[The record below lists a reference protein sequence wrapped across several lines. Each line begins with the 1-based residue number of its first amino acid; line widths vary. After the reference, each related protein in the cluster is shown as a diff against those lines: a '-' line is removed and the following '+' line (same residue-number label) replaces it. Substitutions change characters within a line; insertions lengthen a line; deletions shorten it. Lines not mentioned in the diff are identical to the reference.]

1 MSLWEKFA
9 GVNSRKNGQ
18 GEEETVKRV
27 DDIKINVGSGGLL
40 NRNGKGLDHD
50 YTQIRS
56 EITTELIKHIA
67 DVAKVSKTRTQF
79 FTRLDDDGISLR
91 VLAAMGVCTEE
102 SIAAYRTLR
111 NRGLNALSSEAEGL
125 QRVDEGYALEI
136 FEGEQSLPFLLDA
149 NGNRIDEPVTM
160 DELFDQVVSE
170 KAELLQRINN
180 MEVDGIEASINNK
193 YAELDLQNEKKRQ
206 ETEVS
211 SLDLSMLT
219 TELSAEE
226 SKESLA
232 EDAQKE
238 DWRYVLDNMKNK
250 IAKDDQQI
258 EELTQQYE
266 EAKQNDDEEKVAE
279 LELVLVPKVADKLI
293 YVISP
298 IFEVEEIEGY
308 KIIFI
313 AQPNDF
319 SYFTTSRD
327 NLLLLTNN
335 IPRYLVNLFLDW
347 IKGVEDQGKRY
358 RVARLEGESLKHK
371 LIECDVALTKE
382 SLDMYY
388 ATHELSNYVGTGL
401 GEFYSIITG
410 LKGMDALETKL
421 LELGN
426 ENKTNKK

>member
-1 MSLWEKFA
+1 MAFWEKFA

-149 NGNRIDEPVTM
+149 NGTRIEEPVTM

-180 MEVDGIEASINNK
+180 MEVDGIEASINDK

-211 SLDLSMLT
+211 SIDLSLLT
-219 TELSAEE
+219 PELSAEE
-226 SKESLA
+226 NKELLA
-232 EDAQKE
+232 EEAKQE
-238 DWRYVLDNMKNK
+238 DWRAVLNNMKTK

-266 EAKQNDDEEKVAE
+266 EAVLNEDEEKVAE
-279 LELVLVPKVADKLI
+279 LEMVLVPKVADKLI

-298 IFEVEEIEGY
+298 VFEVEEIEGY
-308 KIIFI
+308 QIIFI

-327 NLLLLTNN
+327 NLLVLTNN

-382 SLDMYY
+382 SLDTYY

-401 GEFYSIITG
+401 GEFYSILTG
-410 LKGMDALETKL
+410 LKGMEALENRL
-421 LELGN
+421 LGLGN
-426 ENKTNKK
+426 EKQTNKK